1 MRFCRCEMLIGA
13 DALEN
18 LKNSSVA
25 VFGVGGVGGYVVEAL
40 TRSGVGRIAI
50 IDKDVVDESNINRQ
64 IVALTSTIG
73 KNKVDV
79 MKQRMLDINPD
90 VKVEAHCEF
99 YLPDNA
105 DFIELGSFDYVVD
118 AIDNVTAKIEL
129 IKRCKQAG
137 VPIISAMGAGN
148 KLDPTRIEIAD
159 ISKTSVCPLAK
170 VIRRKLADLGIEGV
184 TVAYTREI
192 PANASGGRTPASMM
206 PVPAAMGLTM
216 ASKVLRDLSGMRI
229 KSKS

>member
-40 TRSGVGRIAI
+40 TRSGVGRVAI

-79 MKQRMLDINPD
+79 MKHRMLDINPD

-105 DFIELGSFDYVVD
+105 DCI
-118 AIDNVTAKIEL
+118 
-129 IKRCKQAG
+129 
-137 VPIISAMGAGN
+137 
-148 KLDPTRIEIAD
+148 
-159 ISKTSVCPLAK
+159 
-170 VIRRKLADLGIEGV
+170 
-184 TVAYTREI
+184 
-192 PANASGGRTPASMM
+192 
-206 PVPAAMGLTM
+206 
-216 ASKVLRDLSGMRI
+216 
-229 KSKS
+229 

>member
-13 DALEN
+13 DALEK

-73 KNKVDV
+73 KSKTDV
-79 MKQRMLDINPD
+79 MKDRMLDINPD
-90 VKVEAHCEF
+90 VKVEAFREF
-99 YLPDNA
+99 YLPENA
-105 DFIELGSFDYVVD
+105 DFIDLASFDYVVD

-129 IKRCKQAG
+129 IKRCKEAG

-170 VIRRKLADLGIEGV
+170 VIRRKLADLGISGV
-184 TVAYTREI
+184 TVAYTKEA
-192 PANASGGRTPASMM
+192 PANALGGRTPASMM
-206 PVPAAMGLTM
+206 PVPAVMGLTM
-216 ASKVLRDLSGMRI
+216 ASKVLRDLAGI
-229 KSKS
+229 

>member
-13 DALEN
+13 DALEK

-73 KNKVDV
+73 KSKTDV
-79 MKQRMLDINPD
+79 MKDRMLDINPD
-90 VKVEAHCEF
+90 VKVEAFREF
-99 YLPDNA
+99 YLPENA
-105 DFIELGSFDYVVD
+105 DFIDLASFDYVVD

-129 IKRCKQAG
+129 IKRCKEAG

-170 VIRRKLADLGIEGV
+170 VIRRKLADLGISGV
-184 TVAYTREI
+184 TVAYTKEA
-192 PANASGGRTPASMM
+192 PANASAAERPPA
-206 PVPAAMGLTM
+206 
-216 ASKVLRDLSGMRI
+216 
-229 KSKS
+229 

>member
-13 DALEN
+13 DALEK

-73 KNKVDV
+73 KSKTDV
-79 MKQRMLDINPD
+79 MKDRMLDINPD
-90 VKVEAHCEF
+90 VKVEAFREF
-99 YLPDNA
+99 YLPENA
-105 DFIELGSFDYVVD
+105 DFIDLASFDYVVD

-129 IKRCKQAG
+129 IKRCKEAACRL
-137 VPIISAMGAGN
+137 SAQG
-148 KLDPTRIEIAD
+148 
-159 ISKTSVCPLAK
+159 
-170 VIRRKLADLGIEGV
+170 
-184 TVAYTREI
+184 
-192 PANASGGRTPASMM
+192 SG
-206 PVPAAMGLTM
+206 
-216 ASKVLRDLSGMRI
+216 K
-229 KSKS
+229 